1 MDPKHCEP
9 SVVSGPYRAPWWL
22 PGGHLQTIYARWLA
36 RSYSVAYRRERWDTP
51 DHDFIDLDWVDHA
64 LNGAKLIVLF
74 HGLEGYSQS
83 HYARSL
89 MAKANELGWRGVVPH
104 FRGCSG
110 EANRLRAEKSTPLA
124 YRSAGTCSSNGWA
137 NMARP
142 LLGSLNGQSPY
153 PRRSI

>member
-9 SVVSGPYRAPWWL
+9 SVASAPYHAPWWL

-36 RSYSVAYRRERWDTP
+36 QSYSVSYRRERWDTP
-51 DHDFIDLDWVDHA
+51 DDDFIDLDWVDHA
-64 LNGAKLIVLF
+64 SNGGKLIVLF

-89 MAKANELGWRGVVPH
+89 MAKASELGWRDVVPH

-110 EANRLRAEKSTPLA
+110 EANRLL
-124 YRSAGTCSSNGWA
+124 RSYHSGDSDEIA
-137 NMARP
+137 NDPMARKYY
-142 LLGSLNGQSPY
+142 LGRDFQL
-153 PRRSI
+153 